1 MNEKNTQEIDY
12 RRLAFKFFD
21 KEKSAAYI
29 LARLPRSRS
38 WLFKWKQ
45 RFERDGWQALDS
57 RPKAPLNSP
66 QEHPD
71 DAVDL
76 VLRLRKRLEKSEAG
90 LVGPRAIQQEILRL
104 RLLKSPP
111 SLASI
116 KRWLKDAG
124 LTDPAVELDPA
135 AYYPI
140 IQAADDFVIYAC
152 DWLAR
157 YLTGGEKVFIFHTI
171 NWRTRALS
179 QTILAN
185 KTTAS
190 AYDHLLGAFS
200 EFGLPDFLHL
210 DNDAAFT
217 GLGRTRRVFGKII
230 RLVLYLGI
238 ELIFIPPGEPKRN
251 FIVERVNGL
260 WAESFWNKNHFR
272 SRRDLLGKS
281 PKFFAWYDNYAPP
294 SLNGLTVRQAAGL
307 GRRPKLLCRQRAQI
321 PEDLPLTAGRL
332 HFIRKVDAQGQI
344 NILKEQ
350 WKISK
355 SLAGKYVW
363 ATLNTRTEEL
373 LIYHRQSLR
382 GQARLIKQ
390 YVYEIDE
397 PVRSLR
403 LEFKR
408 RSRAVD
414 ILKII

>member
-57 RPKAPLNSP
+57 LPKAPLNSP
-66 QEHPD
+66 PEHPD

-190 AYDHLLGAFS
+190 AYDHLLGAFC
-200 EFGLPDFLHL
+200 GI
-210 DNDAAFT
+210 
-217 GLGRTRRVFGKII
+217 RTARFS
-230 RLVLYLGI
+230 
-238 ELIFIPPGEPKRN
+238 
-251 FIVERVNGL
+251 
-260 WAESFWNKNHFR
+260 A
-272 SRRDLLGKS
+272 SR
-281 PKFFAWYDNYAPP
+281 
-294 SLNGLTVRQAAGL
+294 Q
-307 GRRPKLLCRQRAQI
+307 
-321 PEDLPLTAGRL
+321 
-332 HFIRKVDAQGQI
+332 
-344 NILKEQ
+344 
-350 WKISK
+350 
-355 SLAGKYVW
+355 
-363 ATLNTRTEEL
+363 
-373 LIYHRQSLR
+373 
-382 GQARLIKQ
+382 
-390 YVYEIDE
+390 
-397 PVRSLR
+397 
-403 LEFKR
+403 
-408 RSRAVD
+408 
-414 ILKII
+414 

>member
-1 MNEKNTQEIDY
+1 MNEKNLQEIDY

-21 KEKSAAYI
+21 KGKSAAQI
-29 LARLPRSRS
+29 LARIPRSRS

-45 RFERDGWQALDS
+45 RFAQQGWQALDS
-57 RPKAPLNSP
+57 RPKTPLNSP
-66 QEHPD
+66 QEHSPEV
-71 DAVDL
+71 VDL
-76 VLRLRKRLEKSEAG
+76 VLGLRQRLEKSKVG

-124 LTDPAVELDPA
+124 VTNPTSAPDPA
-135 AYYPI
+135 AYYPVM
-140 IQAADDFVIYAC
+140 QAADAFVIYAC

-171 NWRTRALS
+171 NWRTQALS
-179 QTILAN
+179 QTILTD

-190 AYDHLLGAFS
+190 AYDHLLGAFRQL
-200 EFGLPDFLHL
+200 GLPDFLQL

-251 FIVERVNGL
+251 HLVERLNGL
-260 WAESFWNKNHFR
+260 WAESFWNKDHFR
-272 SRRDLLGKS
+272 SRRDLLRKS
-281 PKFFAWYDNYAPP
+281 PKFFTWYENYAPP
-294 SLNGLTVRQAAGL
+294 ALQGLTVKQAAKLQGS
-307 GRRPKLLCRQRAQI
+307 PKLLCRQMTQI
-321 PEDLPLTAGRL
+321 PQELPLTAGRL
-332 HFIRKVDAQGQI
+332 HFIRRVDAQGEI

-355 SLAGKYVW
+355 SLAGRYVW

-373 LIYHRQSLR
+373 SIYHRHSLR
-382 GQARLIKQ
+382 AQAKLIKQ
-390 YVYEIDE
+390 HVYEIDE
-397 PVRSLR
+397 PVPGL
-403 LEFKR
+403 LPEFKR
-408 RSRAVD
+408 RPRPVEVW
-414 ILKII
+414 KII